1 MSQGRLDLS
10 RVFELEPHGPDTYV
24 GESPRYEWGR
34 IYGGLVV
41 AQALRAAVY
50 TVQAEHAV
58 HSLHAYFIL
67 GGDLAEPVRY
77 EVDRVRNGR
86 SFTTRRVVARQS
98 AGAILTLECSFQRA
112 EDGPDT
118 QSADMPAGVPDP
130 TALTPSWDAG
140 IERCDFA
147 RPKTEPG
154 SMTWVRFPNLLR
166 RDRLTG
172 AAPPEPGGGLRRD
185 RLTGA
190 APSEPGGGLR
200 RERLADAEP
209 PEPGR
214 GARDPAEAALHCC
227 ALAYLSDMNA
237 MDAITASG
245 VPRPVSQPA
254 WGEGWMGVSLD
265 HAVWFHRPVRSDD
278 WLLLDFTGH
287 GLIRTRGLATG
298 LVFDRR
304 GTHVATIAQEGLLRT
319 RIPSAG

>member
-1 MSQGRLDLS
+1 VSQARLDLS

-34 IYGGLVV
+34 IYGGLVI
-41 AQALRAAVY
+41 AQALRAAVH
-50 TVQAEHAV
+50 TVQVEHSV

-118 QSADMPAGVPDP
+118 QSAAMPAGVPDP
-130 TALTPSWDAG
+130 ATLTPLWDAG
-140 IERCDFA
+140 IERCDFERKKLA
-147 RPKTEPG
+147 PG
-154 SMTWVRFPNLLR
+154 SMTWARFPALLR

-172 AAPPEPGGGLRRD
+172 GASPEQS
-185 RLTGA
+185 GA
-190 APSEPGGGLR
+190 FR
-200 RERLADAEP
+200 DAE
-209 PEPGR
+209 ER
-214 GARDPAEAALHCC
+214 ALHAC

-245 VPRPVSQPA
+245 SERPASQQG

-265 HAVWFHRPVRSDD
+265 HAIWFHRPVRADD
-278 WLLLDFTGH
+278 WLLVDFSGH

-298 LVFDRR
+298 LVFDRS

-319 RIPSAG
+319 RRVAG

>member
-1 MSQGRLDLS
+1 MQRTSASRSPLIALTGALRAPVASRYCAASMAQAHLDLS
-10 RVFELEPHGPDTYV
+10 HIFELEPHGPDTFV

-41 AQALRAAVY
+41 AQGLWAAVQ

-67 GGDLAEPVRY
+67 GGDLGEPVRY

-98 AGAILTLECSFQRA
+98 AGAILTLECSFQRS

-118 QSADMPAGVPDP
+118 QSAAMPAGVPDP
-130 TALTPSWDAG
+130 AELSPSWDAG

-147 RPKTEPG
+147 RKKSDPG
-154 SMTWVRFPNLLR
+154 SMIWAKFPAL
-166 RDRLTG
+166 
-172 AAPPEPGGGLRRD
+172 AAPGREATQGLH
-185 RLTGA
+185 A
-190 APSEPGGGLR
+190 
-200 RERLADAEP
+200 
-209 PEPGR
+209 
-214 GARDPAEAALHCC
+214 C
-227 ALAYLSDMNA
+227 ALAYLSDLNA

-245 VPRPVSQPA
+245 APRQAPQQA

-265 HAVWFHRPVRSDD
+265 HAVWFHRPVRADD
-278 WLLLDFTGH
+278 WLLLDFSGH

-298 LVFDRR
+298 QVFDRR
-304 GTHVATIAQEGLLRT
+304 GTHVATIAQEGLLR
-319 RIPSAG
+319 RGKAGTKA

>member
-1 MSQGRLDLS
+1 MTRARLDLS

-41 AQALRAAVY
+41 AQALRAAVH

-67 GGDLAEPVRY
+67 GGDLGEPVRY

-130 TALTPSWDAG
+130 ATLATSWDAG
-140 IERCDFA
+140 IERGDFP
-147 RPKTEPG
+147 RRKNEPG
-154 SMTWVRFPNLLR
+154 SMLWARFPY
-166 RDRLTG
+166 RLG
-172 AAPPEPGGGLRRD
+172 E
-185 RLTGA
+185 
-190 APSEPGGGLR
+190 SQ
-200 RERLADAEP
+200 
-209 PEPGR
+209 
-214 GARDPAEAALHCC
+214 ALHAC

-245 VPRPVSQPA
+245 RPREASQA
-254 WGEGWMGVSLD
+254 WGESWMGVSLD

-304 GTHVATIAQEGLLRT
+304 GTHVATIAQEGLLRMK
-319 RIPSAG
+319 RSS

>member
-130 TALTPSWDAG
+130 TALAPSWDAG

-154 SMTWVRFPNLLR
+154 SMTWVRFPGLLR
-166 RDRLTG
+166 RDWLTG
-172 AAPPEPGGGLRRD
+172 TAPPEPGGGLRRD
-185 RLTGA
+185 RLTDA
-190 APSEPGGGLR
+190 EPSEPGG
-200 RERLADAEP
+200 
-209 PEPGR
+209 

-304 GTHVATIAQEGLLRT
+304 GIHVATIAQEGLLRT
-319 RIPSAG
+319 RRPSAG

>member
-1 MSQGRLDLS
+1 MTGQARLDLS
-10 RVFELEPHGPDTYV
+10 RIFELEPHGPDTYV

-41 AQALRAAVY
+41 AQALRAAVL

-67 GGDLAEPVRY
+67 GGDLGEPVRY

-130 TALTPSWDAG
+130 TALEPIFDAG
-140 IERCDFA
+140 VERCDFA
-147 RPKTEPG
+147 RNKAEPG
-154 SMTWVRFPNLLR
+154 SMTWARFPY
-166 RDRLTG
+166 
-172 AAPPEPGGGLRRD
+172 
-185 RLTGA
+185 
-190 APSEPGGGLR
+190 SLR
-200 RERLADAEP
+200 RERLTGESHAEQGGADRDAE
-209 PEPGR
+209 ER
-214 GARDPAEAALHCC
+214 ALHAC

-245 VPRPVSQPA
+245 VTRPAAQQ

-278 WLLLDFTGH
+278 WLLVDFSGH

-298 LVFDRR
+298 LVFDRS

-319 RIPSAG
+319 RKRGG